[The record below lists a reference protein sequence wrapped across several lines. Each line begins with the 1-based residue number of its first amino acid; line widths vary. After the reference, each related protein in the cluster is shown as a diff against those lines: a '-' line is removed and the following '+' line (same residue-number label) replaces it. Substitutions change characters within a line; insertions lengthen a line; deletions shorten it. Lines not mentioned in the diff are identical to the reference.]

1 MTAIDD
7 PITYFLEDMT
17 HHGRSERTRN
27 AYERV
32 LRDFETAVADDT
44 DLDAVTHRE
53 CLAWIADLRSTAAE
67 STVASYAAYLHR
79 FYAYMNEVG
88 VFNDNPMTLVM
99 EELDEQITTDP
110 NRRDISPEQMADFVH
125 STRHPLARAV
135 ITLLLKTGIR
145 AGEACNLDLRDI
157 NISTGPLPT
166 GSVRPQLADR
176 PNSLFV
182 SDRPKQGARI
192 NGENRAM
199 SNKRQRETIIPI
211 DTELRSVLIE
221 WLAIRPDTTSP
232 AEPLFVNTGRK
243 WGDRLTGNDIHH
255 LVTTRTKDF
264 GWYESGAGAG
274 ENVTP
279 HYFRHFFTTHLR
291 DRTGDRGIVKYLRGD
306 VATDVIDTY
315 THNWGDR
322 VRDVYEENIY
332 SLLG

>member
-1 MTAIDD
+1 MTDTND
-7 PITYFLEDMT
+7 PIAYFLEDMSY
-17 HHGRSERTRN
+17 HGRSTRTRE

-32 LRDFETAVADDT
+32 LRDFEADLEEDNT
-44 DLDAVTHRE
+44 LDSVGHRD
-53 CLAWIADLRSTAAE
+53 CLAWIADLRSTTAE

-79 FYAYMNEVG
+79 FYAYMTEVG
-88 VFNDNPMTLVM
+88 IFDENPMTLVM

-110 NRRDISPEQMADFVH
+110 NRRDIAPPQMAEFVQ
-125 STRHPLARAV
+125 STGHPLSQAV
-135 ITLLLKTGIR
+135 ITLLLKTGMR
-145 AGEACNLDLRDI
+145 AGEACNLDLRDVSI
-157 NISTGPLPT
+157 TEATIPT
-166 GSVRPQLADR
+166 GGVRPQLADR

-182 SDRPKQGARI
+182 SDQPKQGTVI
-192 NGENRAM
+192 NGETRAM
-199 SNKRQRETIIPI
+199 SNKRQRETVIPI
-211 DTELRSVLIE
+211 DAELRRVLIK

-255 LVTTRTKDF
+255 LVTSRAADF

-322 VRDVYEENIY
+322 VRDVYEANMY
-332 SLLG
+332 SLLD